1 MEPVQGSNEEL
12 LTIGELARSAN
23 VSTRTVRYY
32 EERGVLPPPDRT
44 EGGTRRYRPEW
55 RFYLEG
61 ALILKELGF
70 SLEEIGI
77 LGRLAYGERV
87 STSQSDAALKMLD
100 ERVKELDHRAQVMRL
115 IQKRV
120 REVLNSPARGPIVT
134 SFVHD
139 ARKLKAKVG

>member
-1 MEPVQGSNEEL
+1 MQGTKEER

-61 ALILKELGF
+61 ALILKDLGF
-70 SLEEIGI
+70 SLEEIGT
-77 LGRLAYGERV
+77 LGRLAYGQQV
-87 STSQSDAALKMLD
+87 SPRQSEAALKMLD
-100 ERVKELDHRAQVMRL
+100 ERVAELDHRAEVMRL
-115 IQKRV
+115 IQRRV
-120 REVLNSPARGPIVT
+120 RDVLGGTDRGAVVK
-134 SFVHD
+134 SFVDD
-139 ARKLKAKVG
+139 ARKLNHKVS

>member
-1 MEPVQGSNEEL
+1 MQGSNEDR
-12 LTIGELARSAN
+12 LTIGELARSAS

-70 SLEEIGI
+70 SLEEIGT
-77 LGRLAYGERV
+77 LGRLAYGQQV
-87 STSQSDAALKMLD
+87 SLRQSEAALKMLD
-100 ERVKELDHRAQVMRL
+100 KRVAEVDHRAQVMRL
-115 IQKRV
+115 IQARV
-120 REVLNSPARGPIVT
+120 RDVLRGTDNRGAVVT
-134 SFVHD
+134 SFVND
-139 ARKLKAKVG
+139 ARKLGEKVS